1 MGFMRTSPL
10 TFMTLP
16 MVSPEQIVMVNNM
29 NIIDIFF
36 MNGIVIRWTLFMI
49 ENFDYCSRIYQKKT
63 TPQVR

>member
-1 MGFMRTSPL
+1 
-10 TFMTLP
+10 MTLP
-16 MVSPEQIVMVNNM
+16 MVSPEQMVMVNNM